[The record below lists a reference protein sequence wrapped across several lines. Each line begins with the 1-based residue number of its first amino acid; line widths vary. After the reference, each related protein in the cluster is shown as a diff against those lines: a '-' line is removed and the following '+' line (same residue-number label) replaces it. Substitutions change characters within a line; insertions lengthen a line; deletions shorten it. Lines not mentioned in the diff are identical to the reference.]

1 MARATRRG
9 VESMLVI
16 DVLPP
21 IRTDSR
27 YEFRCLASGDRPG
40 PLERLRRGA
49 ALLRGRRSGSRPVIR
64 FGFRAANYAIR
75 HHELWDAVY
84 PLMFLTRNGGPL
96 FNARDRATIRFRYPL
111 PRAVRDFYVRRAA
124 NFGLDVTVEGETIEP
139 VYDCPTE
146 GHVLAFGGGKDSRLI
161 LGVLRE
167 AGCHPLPV
175 SAGAEYAVDV
185 GEARITEPV
194 SGVLADRV
202 MPALMELGRHFYFG
216 SGLGEAHRETPWHQY
231 FDWGSPRALT
241 EFSQLLASLGVTMHA
256 HAPASMLPYNI
267 IQRILFERYP
277 ELYAYQRSVAK
288 DEPTEKN
295 LHVSLCEIRHGIP
308 FHRHC
313 DEGLFQELLDR
324 FVRQQIAEPLDFGYR
339 NHREVINREM
349 RAIIHRLR
357 AEPLFARVRSRIPA
371 SWEGPWSDYIHP
383 YVAPETPPEFLRIYS
398 LYAATVDT
406 APLGVPI
413 WRIRV

>member
-1 MARATRRG
+1 
-9 VESMLVI
+9 MLVI

-21 IRTDSR
+21 VKTESR
-27 YEFRCLASGDRPG
+27 YEFHCLLSGERPG
-40 PLERLRRGA
+40 PWEMLRRGG
-49 ALLRGRRSGSRPVIR
+49 ALLRGRRSGSPPFFR
-64 FGFRAANYAIR
+64 FGFRAVNYAIR

-96 FNARDRATIRFRYPL
+96 FNTGRDRAAIRLRYPI

-124 NFGLDVTVEGETIEP
+124 NFGLDVTVEGETIDR
-139 VYDCPTE
+139 VYDFPTE

-167 AGCHPLPV
+167 AGVRPLPV
-175 SAGAEYAVDV
+175 CAGAEYALDV
-185 GEARITEPV
+185 AEARVTAPV

-202 MPALMELGRHFYFG
+202 MPALMERGRHFYFG

-231 FDWGSPRALT
+231 FDWGSPRALA
-241 EFSQLLASLGVTMHA
+241 ELSHLLASLGVAMHA
-256 HAPASMLPYNI
+256 HAPASMLPYNL

-277 ELYAYQRSVAK
+277 ELYAHQQSVAK
-288 DEPTEKN
+288 DDPTEKN
-295 LHVSLCEIRHGIP
+295 LHVALCEIRHGIP
-308 FHRHC
+308 FHHHC
-313 DEGLFQELLDR
+313 HESLFLELLDR
-324 FVRQQIAEPLDFGYR
+324 FVQRQRSQPLDFGYR
-339 NHREVINREM
+339 NHREVIHREM
-349 RAIIHRLR
+349 RAIVHRLR
-357 AEPLFARVRSRIPA
+357 AEPLFSRVRSRVPM

-398 LYAATVDT
+398 LYAPTVDM
-406 APLGVPI
+406 APPDEPL

>member
-1 MARATRRG
+1 
-9 VESMLVI
+9 MLVV

-21 IRTDSR
+21 VKTASR
-27 YEFRCLASGDRPG
+27 YEFRCLLSGEGSG
-40 PLERLRRGA
+40 PREMLRRAG
-49 ALLRGRRSGSRPVIR
+49 ALLRGRRSGLAPFLR
-64 FGFRAANYAIR
+64 FGFRAVNYAIR

-96 FNARDRATIRFRYPL
+96 FHTGRDRAVIRFRHPI
-111 PRAVRDFYVRRAA
+111 PRSVRDFYVRRAA
-124 NFGLDVTVEGETIEP
+124 NFGLDVTVEGDASDPAYEL
-139 VYDCPTE
+139 PTE

-167 AGCHPLPV
+167 VGVRPLPV
-175 SAGAEYAVDV
+175 SAGAEYALDV
-185 GEARITEPV
+185 AEARITEPV

-202 MPALMELGRHFYFG
+202 MPALMERGRHFYFG
-216 SGLGEAHRETPWHQY
+216 SGLGEAHHETPWHQY
-231 FDWGSPRALT
+231 FDWGSPRALA
-241 EFSQLLASLGVTMHA
+241 ELSRLLASLGVDMHA
-256 HAPASMLPYNI
+256 HAPVAMLPYNI

-277 ELYAYQRSVAK
+277 DLYAHQRSVAK

-313 DEGLFQELLDR
+313 SESLFLELLDG
-324 FVRQQIAEPLDFGYR
+324 FVRRQIARPLDFGYR
-339 NHREVINREM
+339 NHREVIHREM

-357 AEPLFARVRSRIPA
+357 AEPLFSRVRSRVPT
-371 SWEGPWSDYIHP
+371 SWEGPWIDYIHP
-383 YVAPETPPEFLRIYS
+383 YVAPETPPEFLRISS
-398 LYAATVDT
+398 LYAPTVDM
-406 APLGVPI
+406 APPGVPI